1 MTESQ
6 VAKDS
11 ALLTWKPPKDDG
23 GADIKKYTVERR
35 DAKRQNWVQ
44 ISVTE
49 GSVLEHRAIHLT
61 ERSQY
66 FFRVCAE
73 NEVGQGP
80 FLEMK
85 EPVTPKSQFG
95 ELARRVTPLLRR
107 VRVRWQRRRYA

>member
-1 MTESQ
+1 MTESK
-6 VAKDS
+6 VVKD
-11 ALLTWKPPKDDG
+11 AATVGWKPPKDDG
-23 GADIKKYTVERR
+23 GCDILKYTVERR
-35 DAKRQNWVQ
+35 DAKRQNWIQ
-44 ISVTE
+44 LGVTD
-49 GSVLEHRAIHLT
+49 GKTLEQQATHLT

-95 ELARRVTPLLRR
+95 ELLMNPAVKNSSR
-107 VRVRWQRRRYA
+107 VRRTRRRYA